1 MMKKL
6 TNENFEEVAQSQKD
20 LYIIKFGSKTCG
32 PCNTMKPVL
41 DALVQNNPETAIFE
55 VDTDESPELAAHF
68 GIRAVPT
75 IHYCENREI
84 LYSFHG
90 VTPLRDL
97 QYVIDNKDDAHFRET
112 GEFQKED
119 QNKDHTFG
127 IIIAA
132 VLTLVVGA
140 FIAASVLS

>member
-1 MMKKL
+1 MLRKL
-6 TNENFEEVAQSQKD
+6 NNENFEYVAQTEKK

-41 DALVQNNPETAIFE
+41 DKLAQDNPKTSIYE

-68 GIRAVPT
+68 EIRSVPT

-84 LYSFHG
+84 IYSFHG

-97 QYVIDNKDDAHFRET
+97 QYVIENKDDTHFRET
-112 GEFQKED
+112 GSFKTEETK
-119 QNKDHTFG
+119 KDRTFE
-127 IIIAA
+127 IILG
-132 VLTLVVGA
+132 LTLALVLGA
-140 FIAASVLS
+140 FAAASFFS